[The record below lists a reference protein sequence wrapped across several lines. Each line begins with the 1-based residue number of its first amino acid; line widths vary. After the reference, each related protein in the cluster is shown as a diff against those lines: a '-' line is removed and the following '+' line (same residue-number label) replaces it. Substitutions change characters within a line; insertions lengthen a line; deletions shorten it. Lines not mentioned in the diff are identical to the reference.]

1 MEFGED
7 GGRILIEQKDN
18 DAEKGEQKLEPRA
31 RRAGRARPAE
41 RGCGEINFLV
51 GGHGW
56 AVSGK
61 EMGIIRRC
69 LSRMP

>member
-31 RRAGRARPAE
+31 IRAGRTRPAE

-51 GGHGW
+51 SGHG
-56 AVSGK
+56 
-61 EMGIIRRC
+61 
-69 LSRMP
+69 